1 MILYITVRF
10 EFGFALGALAGLVH
24 DVLVVLGLFL
34 LCGRQISLLTV
45 AAILTI
51 VGYSI
56 NDTIVIFD
64 RIREEL
70 RNPKS
75 KNLPL
80 KELCNKCLNGML
92 SRTLLT
98 SLTTAIT
105 VVALLVF
112 SKGDIRDFAV
122 VMLFGVVI
130 GTFSSIFVAT
140 PVMIAWHKGKRP
152 DLAVKK

>member
-1 MILYITVRF
+1 MRTHIII
-10 EFGFALGALAGLVH
+10 ALCAVAALAH
-24 DVLVVLGLFL
+24 DVLITLGLYSLF
-34 LCGRQISLLTV
+34 GRQVGVT
-45 AAILTI
+45 AIACLLTI
-51 VGYSI
+51 VGYSV